1 MKPKTDSIRVLVAD
15 DDDQDRVYMAAK
27 IAAWG
32 YITETA
38 VDGADALEKSAVFEP
53 HVVVSDLRMPKL
65 DGFEL
70 IRSFHERGFAPPV
83 ILLTQFGNIKTAISA
98 VHGAGAFWFL
108 EKPVPLEALQFC
120 IERASEQKKLEEDN
134 ERLRAVIRSEGIGE
148 MLGRSPQMQEI
159 FATIRQV
166 APSKATVLITGES
179 GTGKELVARAI
190 HTSSPRKDYPFV
202 ALNCAALPETLIE
215 SELFGHEKGA
225 FTGATERRLGRIE
238 LAHGGTLFLDEIGEL
253 PPNMQA
259 KLLRVLEDSKVQK
272 LGSKGEVEVD
282 VRILA
287 ATNRSPQKAVAEGKL
302 REDLYYRLNV
312 FQLLLPPLRERKDD
326 IPLLVSGLLE
336 TLKKKHDR
344 PAKEVEPEVMD
355 RFLQYSWPGNV
366 RELRNVLERA
376 VILSG
381 DGPITTAVLPQ
392 GLGLAAPGPAEAP
405 SQAGPGTLTL
415 NLGTTLYDAEKAL
428 ILATLNHTKNN
439 RQRTATILGLSLKTI
454 QIKLKE
460 YRAGDAQDSP
470 GSAADF

>member
-1 MKPKTDSIRVLVAD
+1 
-15 DDDQDRVYMAAK
+15 MAGK
-27 IAAWG
+27 IASWG
-32 YITETA
+32 YVTETA
-38 VDGADALEKSAVFEP
+38 VDGAQALELSIGFEP
-53 HVVVSDLRMPKL
+53 QVVVSDLRMPKL
-65 DGFEL
+65 DGFQL
-70 IRSFHERGFAPPV
+70 IRSLKDRGLAPPV
-83 ILLTQFGNIKTAISA
+83 ILLTQFGNIKTALSA
-98 VHGAGAFWFL
+98 VHEAGAFWCL
-108 EKPVPLEALQFC
+108 EKPVPLEVLQFL
-120 IERASEQKKLEEDN
+120 IERASEQRKLEEDN
-134 ERLRAVIRSEGIGE
+134 ERLRAVIRAEGVGE
-148 MLGRSPQMQEI
+148 MLGRSAQMQDI

-190 HTSSPRKDYPFV
+190 HTSSLRKDHPFV

-282 VRILA
+282 VRVLA
-287 ATNRSPQKAVAEGKL
+287 ATNRAPDKAVAEGKL

-312 FQLLLPPLRERKDD
+312 FHISIPPLRERKDD
-326 IPLLVSGLLE
+326 IPTLVDGLLD

-344 PAKEVEPEVMD
+344 PAKQVEPEVME
-355 RFLQYSWPGNV
+355 RFLKYSWPGNV

-381 DGPITTAVLPQ
+381 DGPITTAVLPHS
-392 GLGLAAPGPAEAP
+392 LDIAAPTATSAAPAGVSAD
-405 SQAGPGTLTL
+405 SLVL
-415 NLGTTLYDAEKAL
+415 KLGTTLYDAEKEL
-428 ILATLNHTKNN
+428 ILATLNYTKNN
-439 RQRTATILGLSLKTI
+439 RQRTAAILGLSLKTI

-460 YRAGDAQDSP
+460 YRAVDSGEP
-470 GSAADF
+470 QAIAADA